1 VIRIAEQTYRFDNIQ
16 ELYQTADQLPEADR
30 HGVYAHHEERD
41 AWEQLGWRNSLW
53 LDGYGAV
60 GDVSASEDY
69 YNVIQYGDILASVGD
84 AVEQYDGAIDV
95 EGYVTLSASGH
106 QMSSRV
112 DFYGDTTIEPVEG
125 DEINLGLQVR
135 SGHSGYHGVKYD
147 IGAERLVC
155 SNGMVAFVDEMQFE
169 QTHQDPLNPGLAQ
182 QAVDAVVEGTDE
194 VEERLQRARE
204 ETFRDVDE
212 AMLVLYDFGLDQ
224 YFDEPRD
231 VFRDALR
238 AEVAD
243 AAEPTLY
250 DTYNA
255 ATRAVTHY
263 TDEDMPAYVRDDAL
277 EAAGDLLD
285 YPGYGLPEAEYLG
298 QRAVDNRI
306 NERVEADED
315 LEPVIA
321 ADGEAERER
330 LSELRA
336 AYNDG

>member
-1 VIRIAEQTYRFDNIQ
+1 MAERTYTFGNIQ

-41 AWEQLGWRNSLW
+41 EWEPIGWRDSLW

-60 GDVSASEDY
+60 GDVSASDDY
-69 YNVIQYGDILASVGD
+69 YNVIQYGEILESVGD

-95 EGYVTLSASGH
+95 EGTVAISSSGH

-112 DFYGDTTIEPVEG
+112 DFYGDTTIEPVDG

-182 QAVDAVVEGTDE
+182 HAVDAVVEGTDE

-212 AMLVLYDFGLDQ
+212 ALLVLYDFGLDQ
-224 YFDEPRD
+224 YFEEPRD

-238 AEVAD
+238 AEVSD
-243 AAEPTLY
+243 EAEPGELL
-250 DTYNA
+250 
-255 ATRAVTHY
+255 
-263 TDEDMPAYVRDDAL
+263 DDRVA
-277 EAAGDLLD
+277 EAAGADHGDVGVGQCLL
-285 YPGYGLPEAEYLG
+285 
-298 QRAVDNRI
+298 AVDA
-306 NERVEADED
+306 EGADAPV
-315 LEPVIA
+315 EPVGIEV
-321 ADGEAERER
+321 GHQSQGLHLFGSFSES
-330 LSELRA
+330 LSILVIVTSVW
-336 AYNDG
+336 